1 LIVNAVACWVRNRE
15 QENFLVK
22 TSEKYAEVIFLE
34 ELCIY
39 ILVNTKVMSEHMS
52 LVSIVYILFY

>member
-22 TSEKYAEVIFLE
+22 TSEKYAEVIFFGG
-34 ELCIY
+34 
-39 ILVNTKVMSEHMS
+39 
-52 LVSIVYILFY
+52 IVYLYFS